1 MRCKQRQGDLPDKH
15 MRNNKKIS
23 LLVIGIAVFCFLY
36 FILWLIFKEKM
47 PFHNDLSDFYTHY
60 DSYAERIFIF
70 LPLFF
75 FIIVA
80 LLILKPTSAKR
91 FLKLQSS
98 LPTSKIQ
105 SLAKGLVE
113 VEGSLVMN
121 TPLSSPVNNE
131 TCIGYYYTIEDI
143 DRDSDGDE
151 RYTTIHRE
159 TKCNPFRIKDST
171 GMIDVEPEGIELV
184 LLSET
189 NISSNNSKRYTETLL
204 KDGQKM
210 LLVGYADSRNGVPF
224 IRRDD
229 HHKILGITSASGID
243 VWNKYQP
250 LLRSF
255 LFICS
260 VILLIITYILI
271 QS

>member
-1 MRCKQRQGDLPDKH
+1 
-15 MRNNKKIS
+15 
-23 LLVIGIAVFCFLY
+23 
-36 FILWLIFKEKM
+36 
-47 PFHNDLSDFYTHY
+47 
-60 DSYAERIFIF
+60 
-70 LPLFF
+70 
-75 FIIVA
+75 
-80 LLILKPTSAKR
+80 
-91 FLKLQSS
+91 
-98 LPTSKIQ
+98 
-105 SLAKGLVE
+105 
-113 VEGSLVMN
+113 
-121 TPLSSPVNNE
+121 
-131 TCIGYYYTIEDI
+131 
-143 DRDSDGDE
+143 
-151 RYTTIHRE
+151 
-159 TKCNPFRIKDST
+159 
-171 GMIDVEPEGIELV
+171 MIDVEPEGIELV